1 LKKPNDGA
9 AFFLGFATAV
19 WAKEPERKS
28 TARPSRTAS
37 RQGKLV
43 EVEFA
48 AITAEFPDSDQGW
61 GRP

>member
-1 LKKPNDGA
+1 LKKPNDGV

-19 WAKEPERKS
+19 CAKEPERKS

-37 RQGKLV
+37 RQGRIV

-48 AITAEFPDSDQGW
+48 AITAEIPGSDPGW
-61 GRP
+61 ESP